1 MEPEFSHTLLGGRAG
16 LGALLHDLESGL
28 TARGAPIATVSAVL
42 IAADEVLSN
51 ILDHG
56 AATVV
61 EVAAEVRDG
70 RIEVRIEDD
79 GVAFNPLAAATPD
92 TQLSIEEREIGGLGI
107 LLVRK
112 LMDEVGYERSG
123 KHNRLRFSKSYAPTS
138 TSRQPGREAS

>member
-16 LGALLHDLESGL
+16 LGALLDDLESGL
-28 TARGAPIATVSAVL
+28 TARGAPMATISAVL

-56 AATVV
+56 AAKAV

-70 RIEVRIEDD
+70 RIEVRIKDD
-79 GVAFNPLAAATPD
+79 GVAFDPLAAAAPD

-112 LMDEVGYERSG
+112 LMDEVGYERTG
-123 KHNRLRFSKSYAPTS
+123 KHNRLRFSKSYTPTS
-138 TSRQPGREAS
+138 SSRQPGREAS

>member
-16 LGALLHDLESGL
+16 LGALLDDLESGL

-61 EVAAEVRDG
+61 EVAAQARDG
-70 RIEVRIEDD
+70 RIDVRIEDD
-79 GVAFNPLAAATPD
+79 GVAFDPLAAAAPD
-92 TQLSIEEREIGGLGI
+92 TQLSVEDREIGGLGI

-112 LMDEVGYERSG
+112 LMDDVAYERAG
-123 KHNRLRFSKSYAPTS
+123 KHNRLRFSKSYTPTS

>member
-56 AATVV
+56 AATVG
-61 EVAAEVRDG
+61 EVGDG

-92 TQLSIEEREIGGLGI
+92 TQLSIDEREIGGLGI

-112 LMDEVGYERSG
+112 LM
-123 KHNRLRFSKSYAPTS
+123 
-138 TSRQPGREAS
+138 

>member
-16 LGALLHDLESGL
+16 LGALLDDLESGL

-61 EVAAEVRDG
+61 AVAAEVRGG
-70 RIEVRIEDD
+70 RIEFRIEDD

>member
-92 TQLSIEEREIGGLGI
+92 TQLSIDEREIGGLGI